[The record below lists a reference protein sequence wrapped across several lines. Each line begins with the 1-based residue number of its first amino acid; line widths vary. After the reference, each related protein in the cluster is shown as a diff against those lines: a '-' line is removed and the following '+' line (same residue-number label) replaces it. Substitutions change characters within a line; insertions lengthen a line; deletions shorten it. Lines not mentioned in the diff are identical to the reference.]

1 MARSSAANIPKLRA
15 ALHALVVLL
24 LWAALAISV
33 ASGDVVT
40 YSVPAFNATTASD
53 FAVMTTSYFLTSTT
67 LFDLDAFPEFNSS
80 EGFLLFQQDVAVWR
94 AGVGGNPDLEAS
106 FNTSFTVVAGAAPVA
121 FVVLKDTYPPFLV
134 QGGLRGAANYTT
146 LAGTA
151 ERSNATGALAVVEVG
166 PVMSYGPD
174 TSAPGLNVT
183 VTPRGVGGRAVWVE
197 YNATAHRVSVYVAGA
212 GEPRPVTPL
221 LRVPLGFDGWHW
233 TTETASVGFFA
244 GKITDMIAGV
254 RDWEMTVDNISG
266 DGKKGMA
273 WWVILLAVLGSVAAT
288 ATIVSAV
295 VLYVR
300 SRRRPNMKPSGV
312 AKVASQGGPQRE
324 KGMGC
329 GTFVGQRWAEAHPSI
344 QLATPLMEP
353 KI

>member
-33 ASGDVVT
+33 ASGDLVT

-53 FAVMTTSYFLTSTT
+53 FYFLTSTT
-67 LFDLDAFPEFNSS
+67 VFDLDFFGPEFNSS
-80 EGFLLFQQDVAVWR
+80 EGFLLLQQDVAVWR
-94 AGVGGNPDLEAS
+94 AGVPDLEAS
-106 FNTSFTVVAGAAPVA
+106 FNTSFTVVAGTAPVA
-121 FVVLKDTYPPFLV
+121 FVVLKDTYPPFLE
-134 QGGLRGAANYTT
+134 QGGLRGAANYTA

-197 YNATAHRVSVYVAGA
+197 YDAAAHRLSVYVAGI

-221 LRVPLGFDGWHW
+221 LHVPLGFDGWHW
-233 TTETASVGFFA
+233 TTETAFVGFFA
-244 GKITDMIAGV
+244 GKISDMIAGV
-254 RDWEMTVDNISG
+254 RDWELTVDNISN
-266 DGKKGMA
+266 DGKKGTA

-300 SRRRPNMKPSGV
+300 SRRRPNMEPSGV

-329 GTFVGQRWAEAHPSI
+329 GTFVGQRWAEVHPSI